1 MSVDDYASITA
12 AAGTDGIR
20 GINYGIGTINIIAE
34 VGATITAGRYGIA
47 AIGGDGGDITITT
60 SATLSGGTAA
70 IDAMTTSTG
79 TVTIENFGNM
89 TGDVV
94 TANAAFDN
102 GLGGVWNLAGAS
114 TFATGAN
121 ILTNEGTID
130 TTGTSSITSGGSLSV
145 TNTGTVNV
153 QSGSLD
159 IAANVTG
166 TGAFTVAA
174 GATLEF
180 AGSVGAGETIT
191 FLGSTGT
198 LTLDHSETSPFA
210 GQIANLTGT
219 LSTHD
224 SIDLADMVS
233 TLASAHYV
241 ASTTN
246 PTSGVLTVSD
256 GSGHTETFNLVN
268 YTGSGVFTTT
278 SDGAAGTLVFDPP
291 AAAVATD
298 LVAPG
303 VVSTDAQVSSSGV
316 SGNIAFAAASADG
329 VASASSAADN
339 GGAGYAGNFSVD
351 PVVNSNGQQSV
362 GWHFALDAAQS
373 DQIAPSQ
380 VLSQSYQVALLDGQQ
395 AKTVTQEVTILTG
408 GAGRDTFDFKPGMGA
423 AIVTN
428 FSEQA
433 ADKIDLQQS
442 AIANFAQ
449 LQAAMQPVH
458 DGHDTL
464 IELNHGDTL
473 TLANISIS
481 QLHANNFI
489 LA

>member
-1 MSVDDYASITA
+1 
-12 AAGTDGIR
+12 
-20 GINYGIGTINIIAE
+20 
-34 VGATITAGRYGIA
+34 
-47 AIGGDGGDITITT
+47 
-60 SATLSGGTAA
+60 
-70 IDAMTTSTG
+70 MTTSTG

-408 GAGRDTFDFKPGMGA
+408 GAGGDTFDFKPGMGA